1 MNLDSLS
8 FTLSQISYL
17 VANLSKKNF
26 EDSCREIS
34 GVSILAALTRLG
46 ARFPRGKR
54 RSSFPSIVL
63 SLSPSFP
70 SPRRERLSRILPVSF
85 LSPRLPSRLSPI
97 GRYKET
103 CSFAADLSAVPPCD
117 IEREPARSRSNVNV
131 ARACKLMFPTLGHA
145 FSRGY
150 LECLI

>member
-34 GVSILAALTRLG
+34 GVSILAALLG
-46 ARFPRGKR
+46 SARVSLGGNADR
-54 RSSFPSIVL
+54 PSHPL
-63 SLSPSFP
+63 SYISPSFP
-70 SPRRERLSRILPVSF
+70 SSRRERLLRILPESF

-97 GRYKET
+97 GWYKET

-117 IEREPARSRSNVNV
+117 IERERARSRSNVNV